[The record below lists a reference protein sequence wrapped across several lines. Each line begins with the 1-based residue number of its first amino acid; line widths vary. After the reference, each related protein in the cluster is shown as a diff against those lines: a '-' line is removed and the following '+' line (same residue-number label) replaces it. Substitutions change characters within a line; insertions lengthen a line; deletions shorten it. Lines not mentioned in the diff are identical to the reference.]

1 MVLVASPTATLRQRW
16 CAGLQPVFGADEV
29 TDLPELE
36 KSMPTLKPAV
46 LLLDLAL
53 PRLGGIAGL
62 PGVQSLS
69 PQTRVVILTGMPRDT
84 EGVTALK
91 AGARGYCHRNI
102 EPILLRKAVEVVQK
116 DEVWATRK
124 LIAAL
129 LEDLISVSNH
139 RPQTSSSELD
149 ARFGSLT
156 EREREIALMIG
167 HGASNKEI
175 ASRLHVTER
184 TVKAHLTAVFRK
196 LGLSH
201 RLRLALFVN
210 ERDSIGS

>member
-1 MVLVASPTATLRQRW
+1 MVLVASPTATTRQRW
-16 CAGLQPVFGADEV
+16 RAGLQPAFSFDEAADRM
-29 TDLPELE
+29 ELE
-36 KSMPTLKPAV
+36 KRLPALKPAV

-53 PRLGGIAGL
+53 PDLGGIAGL
-62 PGVQSLS
+62 PGLQSLS
-69 PQTRVVILTGMPRDT
+69 PQTRVVILSGSPGQT
-84 EGVTALK
+84 EGVAALK

-102 EPILLRKAVEVVQK
+102 EPALLRKAVEVVQK

-129 LEDLISVSNH
+129 LEDLTSVSNH
-139 RPQTSSSELD
+139 RSTSPSSGLD
-149 ARFGSLT
+149 ARFRTLT
-156 EREREIALMIG
+156 GREREIALMIG

-175 ASRLHVTER
+175 AGRLHVTER

-210 ERDSIGS
+210 ERDSAGA